1 MDPRGFPTTLP
12 EFQQAFPNDAACLAY
27 LERMRWPTGFK
38 CPKCG
43 VQKEPYRTKARP
55 LILRCRECHTNVGL
69 MGGTVMERTHTPL
82 NVWFWGAYLITTQ
95 TPGQSARQFQRQ
107 LGLTRYET
115 AYQILHKLR
124 AAMVRPEREL
134 LHGVV
139 EVDETLVGGRTKGE
153 GRGKHHKVY
162 VLGAVEVRE
171 HKDDGKAHKRDVYA
185 GRLRLQVVDD
195 RQAKTCE
202 KFVVANVEKG
212 STVKTDGWQGYD
224 NLAEKCGFTH
234 DGLALNADA
243 ALTEAHLPMIHLVFS
258 NLKAWMQGTHHGRIE
273 PKHLQAYLNEFVFRF
288 NRRFWPMTT
297 FNSLLGLAA
306 HAESATYDE
315 LYSGSWTHPTGEARV
330 A

>member
-12 EFQQAFPNDAACLAY
+12 EFQKAFPDDAACRAY
-27 LERMRWPTGFK
+27 LERMRWPNGFV
-38 CPKCG
+38 CPQCG
-43 VQKEPYRTKARP
+43 ACDDKPYRTGSRP
-55 LILRCRECHTNVGL
+55 LIVRCRACHANIGI
-69 MGGTVMERTHTPL
+69 MSSTVMERSHTPL
-82 NVWFWGAYLITTQ
+82 STWFWAAYLVTTQ
-95 TPGQSARQFQRQ
+95 TPGQSAKQFQRQ
-107 LGLTRYET
+107 LGLSRYET
-115 AYQILHKLR
+115 AYLILHKLR
-124 AAMVRPEREL
+124 SAMVRPEREL
-134 LHGVV
+134 LHGLV

-162 VLGAVEVRE
+162 VIGAVEVRE
-171 HKDDGKAHKRDVYA
+171 REDDGKAHKRDIYA

-202 KFVVANVEKG
+202 KFVVGNVEKG

-224 NLAEKCGFTH
+224 NLAEKCGFNH
-234 DGLALNADA
+234 DGLAMNADD

-258 NLKAWMQGTHHGRIE
+258 NLKAWLIGIHHGRVE

-306 HAESATYDE
+306 HAQSPTYE
-315 LYSGSWTHPTGEARV
+315 GLCSGSWTHPGGSE
-330 A
+330 